1 MKLNSLEDLF
11 IHELKDLYSA
21 EKQLT
26 EALPKMVEAANTPA
40 LQDAFNAHLKE
51 TETHL
56 ERVHQI
62 LQKLN
67 VNPGNAKC
75 DAMEG
80 LIEEGE
86 EIINMK
92 ADADVKDAAL
102 IGAAQ
107 RVEHYEMAGYGTAR
121 TFALRLGHIDAADLL
136 QQTLDEEGEANKKLT
151 SLAENGINEKA
162 QA

>member
-136 QQTLDEEGEANKKLT
+136 QHLLRVACRRI
-151 SLAENGINEKA
+151 A
-162 QA
+162 